1 MQYGDMH
8 FGELVHPLSP
18 TLFFLSNLTHAGKSI
33 KKITKPYYFSPNKLI
48 RSGH

>member
-18 TLFFLSNLTHAGKSI
+18 TLFLSNLTHAGKSM
-33 KKITKPYYFSPNKLI
+33 KKKYHETLLFFTQ
-48 RSGH
+48 